1 MTKSTGPTDPTV
13 IALLSELRRYARG
26 DGKVWKALYR
36 CLSKPRRRRT
46 VVNLSKVNRHCKDG
60 DLVVVPGKVL
70 SSGDI
75 NCKVRV
81 AALSFSERAV
91 EKIKAVGGKCM
102 TIEELLKI
110 NPEGKGIKIML

>member
-1 MTKSTGPTDPTV
+1 MTKSIDPTDPMV
-13 IALLSELRRYARG
+13 IALLSELKKHAR
-26 DGKVWKALYR
+26 DDVKVWKALYR
-36 CLSKPRRRRT
+36 YLSKPRRQRP

-60 DLVVVPGKVL
+60 DLVVIPGKVL

-91 EKIKAVGGKCM
+91 EKIRAVGGECM
-102 TIEELLKI
+102 TIEELLKTT
-110 NPEGKGIKIML
+110 PEGKGIKIIA

>member
-1 MTKSTGPTDPTV
+1 MAKSTGPTDPTV
-13 IALLSELRRYARG
+13 IALLSELRRRARG
-26 DGKVWKALYR
+26 DWKVWKTLYR
-36 CLSKPRRRRT
+36 CLSKPRRLRP

-70 SSGDI
+70 SSGYI

-91 EKIKAVGGKCM
+91 EKIRTVGGECM
-102 TIEELLKI
+102 TIEELLEI
-110 NPEGKGIKIML
+110 NPEGKSIKIMV